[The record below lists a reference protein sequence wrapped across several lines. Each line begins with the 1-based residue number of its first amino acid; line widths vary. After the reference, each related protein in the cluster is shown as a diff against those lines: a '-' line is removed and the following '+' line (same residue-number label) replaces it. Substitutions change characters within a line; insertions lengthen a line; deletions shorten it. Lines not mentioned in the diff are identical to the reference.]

1 MREYLQALD
10 ASAAPE
16 ALPKS
21 ISLTDPM
28 ARWTAAGGPAFFAY
42 STNYLVDVQA
52 GISVDVEATH
62 AIRTAEVDATRM
74 MLERVEQR
82 FDVKPDRLIA
92 DTAYGSAPLLGW
104 LVEKKHIA
112 PHIPVWDK
120 SARQDGTF
128 SRDDFVF

>member
-1 MREYLQALD
+1 MNTFQLIIFLILKARHAVREYLQALD

-52 GISVDVEATH
+52 GIIVDVEATH
-62 AIRTAEVDATRM
+62 ATEPR
-74 MLERVEQR
+74 
-82 FDVKPDRLIA
+82 K
-92 DTAYGSAPLLGW
+92 
-104 LVEKKHIA
+104 
-112 PHIPVWDK
+112 
-120 SARQDGTF
+120 
-128 SRDDFVF
+128 